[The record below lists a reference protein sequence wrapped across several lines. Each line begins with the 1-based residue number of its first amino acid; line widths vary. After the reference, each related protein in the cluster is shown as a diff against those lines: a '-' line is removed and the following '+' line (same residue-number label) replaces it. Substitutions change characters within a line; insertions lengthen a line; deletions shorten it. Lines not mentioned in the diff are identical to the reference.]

1 MMGIG
6 ANWYRK
12 SLLTITGIPLVE
24 KLSTTYGKRL
34 AGKFIAGETL
44 EDALKVTEALGKLGI
59 MATLDHLGEGIRDI
73 SEAEA
78 YKEQYLKL
86 IEGIASCKS
95 KSNVSLK
102 PTQMGLALDQA
113 ACYANIRDVVKHARR
128 HRNFVRIDMENT
140 PYTQATI
147 DIVKRLHAEGL
158 TNAGTVLQAYLF
170 RTEQDTKD
178 MLQARIN
185 LRLVKGAYK
194 ESDEVAYQKTD
205 EVIASFKSM
214 IKLHLDNRVY
224 TAIASHDD
232 AIISWVKAY
241 ARTHRIPKQ
250 AFEFQMLYGLRMNEQ
265 AKLAK
270 EGYRIRCYVPYGSMW
285 YPYFTRR
292 LAEKPSNLML
302 VLKNM
307 SALKKDSPK

>member
-1 MMGIG
+1 MGIG
-6 ANWYRK
+6 AKWYRK
-12 SLLTITGIPLVE
+12 SLLTITGLPLVE
-24 KLSTTYGKRL
+24 KLSTTYGKKL
-34 AGKFIAGETL
+34 ASKFIAGETL
-44 EDALKVTEALGKLGI
+44 EEALKEIDALGKLGI

-73 SEAEA
+73 SEASV

-86 IEGIASCKS
+86 IEGIAACKAN
-95 KSNVSLK
+95 SNVSLK
-102 PTQMGLALDQA
+102 PTQMGLALDPA

-140 PYTQATI
+140 PFTQATI

-158 TNAGTVLQAYLF
+158 KNVGTVLQAYLF
-170 RTEQDTKD
+170 RSEQDTKD

-194 ESDEVAYQKTD
+194 ESDEVAFQKPD
-205 EVIASFKSM
+205 EVLASFKSM
-214 IKLHLDNRVY
+214 IKLHLDKGVY

-241 ARTHRIPKQ
+241 VRTHRISKQ

-270 EGYRIRCYVPYGSMW
+270 EGYRIRCYVPYGVMW

-292 LAEKPSNLML
+292 LAEKPANLMM

-307 SALKKDSPK
+307 SVFKR